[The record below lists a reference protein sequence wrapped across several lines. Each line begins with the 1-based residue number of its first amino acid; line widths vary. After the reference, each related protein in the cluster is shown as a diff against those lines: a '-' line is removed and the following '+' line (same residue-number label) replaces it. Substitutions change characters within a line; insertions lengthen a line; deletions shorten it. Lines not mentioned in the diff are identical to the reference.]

1 MSVEFSYT
9 LMLVFAG
16 NIEIY
21 FNSLYSMGY
30 KNHQKVARNLL
41 LIQEGELIDID
52 AFSVQLLFV
61 RRIKLNRIFYFL

>member
-9 LMLVFAG
+9 LMFVFAG

-41 LIQEGELIDID
+41 HYI
-52 AFSVQLLFV
+52 
-61 RRIKLNRIFYFL
+61 RRGVD